1 MEPFNGANKM
11 VGQWM
16 RVEHY
21 RLHCAEGWPDSP
33 YKKAVLAAIRSTME
47 NLKTASPALIESK
60 QCMVCAPWHKRGQIG
75 GANVPLGTTR
85 LSPPITRLAAV
96 NLIAFSCSAGCR
108 GSALTRIQSAWTARS
123 KLKTRHL
130 DTFNLPSGTMGVVAP
145 FRLDQLTVRI
155 GKRGG

>member
-47 NLKTASPALIESK
+47 NLKTASPALIESQ
-60 QCMVCAPWHKRGQIG
+60 QCMVCASRKTNSVVLMFPSVRQ
-75 GANVPLGTTR
+75 AS
-85 LSPPITRLAAV
+85 LSIQRLAA
-96 NLIAFSCSAGCR
+96 
-108 GSALTRIQSAWTARS
+108 
-123 KLKTRHL
+123 
-130 DTFNLPSGTMGVVAP
+130 
-145 FRLDQLTVRI
+145 
-155 GKRGG
+155 